1 MNTSNSNAL
10 DHPFLVTDE
19 SEETS
24 FVGGLKSRAQSAWR
38 RYCFKRIQRA
48 IRTYD
53 AEKHFLSPVFRPV
66 VGPATMRLANRE
78 IERNKLPFNPES
90 GRPWLV
96 NAHGKSPLQLAPP
109 SESSSIESELSA
121 LPASLRELRQERS
134 DLKPQSKQEQAQES
148 PIILIT

>member
-1 MNTSNSNAL
+1 MITPSSNSL
-10 DHPFLVTDE
+10 DHPFLASE
-19 SEETS
+19 STEEAS
-24 FVGGLKSRAQSAWR
+24 FVGSLKSRAQAAWR
-38 RYCFKRIQRA
+38 RYCFKRIQQA

-53 AEKHFLSPVFRPV
+53 VEKHFLSPVFRPV

-90 GRPWLV
+90 GRPWLA

-109 SESSSIESELSA
+109 SESSPVENELSA
-121 LPASLRELRQERS
+121 LPASLRGLRQDSSNLTPPTE
-134 DLKPQSKQEQAQES
+134 EES